1 MANELTTSE
10 DAIRFIT
17 GGNALFTITSEK
29 TGKHYTY
36 KVAKKRGED
45 DSPLFV
51 RCLSNGVNTDW
62 ENQLYLGT
70 LVQNVEDKCLFVRP
84 GAKGSTG
91 PAANALNWTLRQL
104 TEHGD
109 DIHPDVRIQHE
120 GRCCACNRVLTD
132 PTSIDLGIGPECR
145 SKVGL

>member
-36 KVAKKRGED
+36 KVAKKRGGD
-45 DSPLFV
+45 DGTLFV

-62 ENQLYLGT
+62 QSQLYLGT
-70 LVQNVEDKCLFVRP
+70 LKQSSAGDYYVASGMKGVR
-84 GAKGSTG
+84 GKSFE
-91 PAANALNWTLRQL
+91 ALNWTLRQL
-104 TEHGD
+104 HLGD
-109 DIHPDVRIQHE
+109 GVHPDVRIQHE

-132 PTSIDLGIGPECR
+132 PTSIDLGVGPECR
-145 SKVGL
+145 SKMGV